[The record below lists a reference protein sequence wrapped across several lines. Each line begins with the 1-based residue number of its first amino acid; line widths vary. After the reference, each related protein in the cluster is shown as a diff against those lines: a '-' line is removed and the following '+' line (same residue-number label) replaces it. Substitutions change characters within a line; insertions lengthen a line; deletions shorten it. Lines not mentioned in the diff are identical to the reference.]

1 VSVGRWRSVVVVVLA
16 GSAVAQSTVH
26 CHSLPTR
33 RPSICCSHRSGSRR
47 LLSTVLLTP
56 SDALCVLQ
64 HCLLPLIQA
73 IIVIVHVCSMPLTKA
88 IFEMVG
94 RFLAQRPYD
103 CPDTD
108 LFFALDSVIS
118 VSVRPT
124 TCAPR
129 QQPDRLKSHLDYD
142 QESGDW
148 GCLRRDAP
156 TKTTEHRSVSHRLQ
170 AAAVVKGSMSPL
182 VRRTTAPSARSPPSS
197 LARTKAALRLKR
209 PP

>member
-1 VSVGRWRSVVVVVLA
+1 MRLSQFFCKPTAGDQPPARIARTWPFSEPARLDSDWSESSPSFQHDEVSVGPWRSVVVVVLA

-33 RPSICCSHRSGSRR
+33 RPSICCSHRSSSRR

-56 SDALCVLQ
+56 SDALYVLR

-73 IIVIVHVCSMPLTKA
+73 IIVIAHVCCMPLTEA
-88 IFEMVG
+88 TFEMVG

-103 CPDTD
+103 CPNTG
-108 LFFALDSVIS
+108 LFFALESFVS

-129 QQPDRLKSHLDYD
+129 QQPDRLKSHGVFD
-142 QESGDW
+142 QKSG
-148 GCLRRDAP
+148 
-156 TKTTEHRSVSHRLQ
+156 H
-170 AAAVVKGSMSPL
+170 
-182 VRRTTAPSARSPPSS
+182 
-197 LARTKAALRLKR
+197 
-209 PP
+209 